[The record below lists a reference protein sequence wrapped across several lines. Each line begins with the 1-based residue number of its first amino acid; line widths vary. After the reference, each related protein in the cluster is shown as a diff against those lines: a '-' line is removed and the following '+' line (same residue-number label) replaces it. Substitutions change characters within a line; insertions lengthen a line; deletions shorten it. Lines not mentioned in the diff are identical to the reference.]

1 MQSNSFRAASLWV
14 LVLATSLS
22 ATKLRAELDW
32 GAFYWH
38 NDAFLNVD
46 GGGYTNGAFFSFY
59 DISSQGGDYD
69 TPWLLRPL
77 LGRLIRDTDNQWE
90 MTGHTLGQMMVTPKD
105 IKIADPD
112 PNSAP
117 YAGLLFLRSSY
128 LAVHEDYADQLS
140 LTLGILGPSSGAEE
154 VQKFVHKLVGANE
167 PQGWDHQLKDE
178 PVAQLSR
185 SRVWRFAGEDTGS
198 AQTDLLVLGE
208 VAGGN
213 LESGVG
219 SAVIA
224 RYGQG
229 LKQSFAT
236 AAQMTERMPN
246 PIALDQGWHVYG
258 GITGGYLYNQIF
270 VNGNTFRDSPEADL
284 RHWQHSFV
292 GGASYSWQDWS
303 LSLSYFQGSSLDKK
317 GEARERYGS
326 VSVAWRL

>member
-1 MQSNSFRAASLWV
+1 MQSNSFRLPTFW
-14 LVLATSLS
+14 LFFLTTSLS
-22 ATKLRAELDW
+22 AAQLRADADW
-32 GAFYWH
+32 AAFYWH
-38 NDAFLNVD
+38 NDAFLGID
-46 GGGYTNGAFFSFY
+46 GGGYTNGAFFSLY
-59 DISSQGGDYD
+59 DISSQNDDYG

-77 LGRLIRDTDNQWE
+77 LGRLISDTGNQWE
-90 MTGHTLGQMMVTPKD
+90 LSGHTLGQMMVTPKD

-128 LAVHEDYADQLS
+128 LAVHEDYADQLG

-167 PQGWDHQLKDE
+167 PQGWDYQLKDE

-185 SRVWRFAGEDTGS
+185 SRVWRFTGESPDS
-198 AQTDLLVLGE
+198 ARADLLVLGE
-208 VAGGN
+208 ITGGN
-213 LESGVG
+213 LESGLG
-219 SAVIA
+219 AAAIA
-224 RYGQG
+224 RYGGG

-270 VNGNTFRDSPEADL
+270 VTGNTFRDSPDADL
-284 RHWQHSFV
+284 RSWQHSYIC
-292 GGASYSWQDWS
+292 GGSYSWQDWS
-303 LSLSYFQGSSLDKK
+303 LSLSYFEGSSLDKK
-317 GEARERYGS
+317 GSARERYGS
-326 VSVAWRL
+326 LSVAWRL